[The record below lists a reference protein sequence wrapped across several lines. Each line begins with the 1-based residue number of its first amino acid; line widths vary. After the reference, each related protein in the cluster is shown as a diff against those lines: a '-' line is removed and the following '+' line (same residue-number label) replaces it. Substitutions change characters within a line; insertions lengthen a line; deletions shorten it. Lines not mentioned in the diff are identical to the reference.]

1 MNRKIWIVP
10 IGLFACATRGPEPK
24 RIVVAP
30 STTIGLTS
38 VETFSQ
44 AGDSIGL
51 GARTGTWS
59 GPKLSTTPEVVWSLE
74 LEAPVV
80 HPLALCVDRLYAVA
94 GERLAE
100 LTLDGSVSWMVDVQS
115 DGPAVCIDS
124 GILIATKSGSMR
136 LLDAGDGSVVE
147 SYGGFATIRT
157 PALPLENRWAWVE
170 RDGVLLTKDSQNG
183 PMLQGPVSDG
193 ASVGSDIIV
202 GNIYG
207 NVSAFNERGLSW
219 MSTLP
224 GPVTG
229 QPVVLAD
236 KVFVPYG
243 VYRNRSG
250 GITAIRTATGE
261 RVWSTP
267 FGPGTSAPPSVGQ
280 FLIVPSRDG
289 DLVALDPGH
298 GGTRW
303 RIPRDVKITTKPAIV
318 GDHIYVGDGLGRL
331 FAYDMADGGSVW
343 MVELGAPITGDPVV
357 VEGMLVVGTADGRV
371 LGLRSR

>member
-1 MNRKIWIVP
+1 MIVA
-10 IGLFACATRGPEPK
+10 GLSACATRGPEPK

-30 STTIGLTS
+30 AQAMEQAATGSSQRGGVIG
-38 VETFSQ
+38 
-44 AGDSIGL
+44 DM
-51 GARTGTWS
+51 GARAGTWS
-59 GPKLSTTPEVVWSLE
+59 GPKLSSTPEVVWTLN

-80 HPLALCVDRLYAVA
+80 QPLSLCGDRLYAVA
-94 GERLAE
+94 GERLTQLA
-100 LTLDGSVSWMVDVQS
+100 LGGDILWQVDVQS
-115 DGPAVCIDS
+115 DGPAVCIES
-124 GILIATKSGSMR
+124 GVLIATTSGSMR
-136 LLDAGDGSVVE
+136 LLNAEDGSVLE

-183 PMLQGPVSDG
+183 PMIQGPVSDG

-207 NVSAFNERGLSW
+207 NVAAFSERGVSW
-219 MSTLP
+219 TSNLP

-229 QPVVLAD
+229 QPVIFED

-243 VYRNRSG
+243 MYRNRSG
-250 GITAIRTATGE
+250 GITAIRSATGE
-261 RVWSTP
+261 RVWNTP

-318 GDHIYVGDGLGRL
+318 DDNIYVGDGLGRV

-357 VEGMLVVGTADGRV
+357 IDGTLVLGTADGRV
-371 LGLRSR
+371 LGLRSP